1 MVKWRAWRKTSRI
14 GKGDFVMGG
23 EMKILQ
29 NGSDIRGIAISVKD
43 GALRNLGAA
52 EAFCLTRGFLEWL
65 SEKTGK
71 EIEGMKVAI
80 GRDPRLSGKMLADA
94 ALFAMSASGVIC
106 YDCGLASTPA
116 MFMSTVFPEF
126 NCDGAIMVTASHLPP
141 NRNGFKYFS
150 GEGGV
155 DKSDITNII
164 ERAEAIMPHAR
175 GNSAVYPRLKII
187 EEKAGDLAAAV
198 SGKAVEAGAGVPAAE
213 ALSPLM
219 RVYCA
224 HLRRVIRDKLG
235 ELGIHDELPLKNLKI
250 VVDAGNGG
258 GGFYAEH
265 VLGRLGADTSG
276 SQFLEPDGSFPNHA
290 PNPENKAA
298 MAAIRDCVIRNNA
311 DLGLIFDTDVDRAS
325 AVDEQGREI
334 AGDGIVAM
342 AAVIEGRGRPGA
354 TVVTDSV
361 TGDGLTDFLEGNLG
375 LKHFRYKRGYRNVI
389 NKAVE
394 LNNEGFD
401 CPLAIETSGHAAA
414 RENYFLD
421 DGAYLASCIV
431 VEAVSQ
437 ARAGKGI
444 SELIAGLRVP
454 AASLEYR
461 IPLRG
466 IPPALPALAQDKSFG
481 AAFDA
486 AAAESGAPESLNLA
500 TGEEAVSSGSEPLAD
515 RILVELEEHARTR
528 GVEIIKPSYEGVRL
542 KFGAGQGDGWC
553 LLRKSLHDP
562 IMPLNIQSEQA
573 GGEIKIRNF
582 IFDFLKNYDGVD
594 GEYLRNNKG

>member
-1 MVKWRAWRKTSRI
+1 MRI
-14 GKGDFVMGG
+14 GKGCFVMNG

-29 NGSDIRGIAISVKD
+29 NGSDIRGVAIGETG

-52 EAFCLTRGFLEWL
+52 ESFCLTRGFLERL
-65 SEKTGK
+65 SEKTGR
-71 EIEGMKVAI
+71 EIEGMKIAI
-80 GRDPRLSGKMLADA
+80 GRDPRLSGKMLVEA
-94 ALFAMSASGVIC
+94 ALFAMSVSGVIC

-150 GEGGV
+150 GDGGA
-155 DKSDITNII
+155 DKSDISDII
-164 ERAEAIMPHAR
+164 ERAEVIMSHVRENPAMFKH
-175 GNSAVYPRLKII
+175 LKKI
-187 EEKAGDLAAAV
+187 EEQAGDLASAIC
-198 SGKAVEAGAGVPAAE
+198 KMPAE
-213 ALSPLM
+213 AEDLAEVPKAESLSPLM

-250 VVDAGNGG
+250 AIDAGNGG

-276 SQFLEPDGSFPNHA
+276 SQFLEPDGRFPNHA

-298 MAAIRDCVIRNNA
+298 MAAIRDCVMRNKA

-325 AVDEQGREI
+325 AVDEQGCEI

-342 AAVIEGRGRPGA
+342 AAVIEGRGRSGA
-354 TVVTDSV
+354 MVVTDSV
-361 TGDGLTDFLEGNLG
+361 TGDGLTDFLENNLG

-389 NKAVE
+389 NKAIE
-394 LNNEGFD
+394 LNKEGFD

-431 VEAVSQ
+431 VEAASQ

-461 IPLRG
+461 IPLREKE
-466 IPPALPALAQDKSFG
+466 PPAQPNPAQTKA
-481 AAFDA
+481 
-486 AAAESGAPESLNLA
+486 SGAPAAATTAAEGHLNLGIGKEPPA
-500 TGEEAVSSGSEPLAD
+500 QPNPIPLAD
-515 RILVELEEHARTR
+515 RILADFEEHARAS
-528 GVEIIKPSYEGVRL
+528 GIEVAEPNYEGVRL
-542 KFGAGQGDGWC
+542 KFSTAQGDGWC

-573 GGEIKIRNF
+573 GGELKIRDF
-582 IFDFLKNYDGVD
+582 VFDFLKHYDGVD
-594 GEYLRNNKG
+594 GEYLLNNQK